1 MASYIP
7 NITDVFP
14 EPVLYSPDFN
24 RIERMLQQREGMYK
38 QGAQRVKNLYESVF
52 NSSML
57 RSDNIQRRDAYL
69 KAIDEGL
76 KTVSALDLSL
86 PQNQEI
92 ASKLFEPVTTDQ
104 SIVKDIQFT
113 KQYQSEAAKA
123 EQLRSSQDPA
133 TRKQYWDT
141 GMKALQ
147 YQAEEFKNANS
158 NEALAMASPSYT
170 PNVDLFELSQKMY
183 KDAGIS
189 ITQDTVNG
197 GYIITQK
204 NGDNAMPLTQSM
216 VNMMFDQ
223 DPAIKSMIQTQA
235 YVNRKDEINAR
246 APKFKGN
253 TALAEQEYTNEII
266 TDLASQQNAQLDI
279 DTASLGILRSNVEK
293 WEKIIKSK
301 GIVPGSKDHEEY
313 MMAVGKLDMMEKTV
327 THGRNNLLQMQNID
341 KTNLADL
348 RTAADGAI
356 SSVLY
361 QKLTGQLSKFL
372 AYKDASVKIKADPF
386 ALSSHNSNLSLQRS
400 QIMESIR
407 QGNRIKTLE
416 KRKELGLGTGGG
428 SNDKNKIMVIDGKG
442 NGTPFNPQD
451 LIDGLKKD

>member
-147 YQAEEFKNANS
+147 YQAEEFKNANR
-158 NEALAMASPSYT
+158 
-170 PNVDLFELSQKMY
+170 DR
-183 KDAGIS
+183 
-189 ITQDTVNG
+189 
-197 GYIITQK
+197 
-204 NGDNAMPLTQSM
+204 
-216 VNMMFDQ
+216 
-223 DPAIKSMIQTQA
+223 KS
-235 YVNRKDEINAR
+235 V
-246 APKFKGN
+246 
-253 TALAEQEYTNEII
+253 
-266 TDLASQQNAQLDI
+266 
-279 DTASLGILRSNVEK
+279 V
-293 WEKIIKSK
+293 
-301 GIVPGSKDHEEY
+301 
-313 MMAVGKLDMMEKTV
+313 
-327 THGRNNLLQMQNID
+327 
-341 KTNLADL
+341 
-348 RTAADGAI
+348 
-356 SSVLY
+356 
-361 QKLTGQLSKFL
+361 
-372 AYKDASVKIKADPF
+372 
-386 ALSSHNSNLSLQRS
+386 
-400 QIMESIR
+400 
-407 QGNRIKTLE
+407 
-416 KRKELGLGTGGG
+416 
-428 SNDKNKIMVIDGKG
+428 
-442 NGTPFNPQD
+442 
-451 LIDGLKKD
+451 

>member
-52 NSSML
+52 NSNML

-104 SIVKDIQFT
+104 SLVKDIQFT
-113 KQYQSEAAKA
+113 KQYQNEAAKA

-158 NEALAMASPSYT
+158 NEALGMGSPTYT

-183 KDAGIS
+183 KEAGINIS
-189 ITQDTVNG
+189 QDTVNG

-204 NGDNAMPLTQSM
+204 NGDNAIPLTQSM

-235 YVNRKDEINAR
+235 YVNRKDEIQAR
-246 APKFKGN
+246 APKYKGN

-266 TDLASQQNAQLDI
+266 TNIASEQNAQLDI
-279 DTASLGILRSNVEK
+279 DTASLSILRANVEK
-293 WEKIIKSK
+293 WESTIKNK
-301 GIVPGSKDHEEY
+301 GIVPGSKDHEDYKMEV
-313 MMAVGKLDMMEKTV
+313 AKLDMMEKTV

-341 KTNLADL
+341 RSNLADL

-356 SSVLY
+356 TSALY
-361 QKLTGQLSKFL
+361 QNLTGQLSKFL
-372 AYKDASVKIKADPF
+372 AFKDAGVKIKADPF
-386 ALSSHNSNLSLQRS
+386 ALSSYNSNLSLQRS
-400 QIMESIR
+400 QVMESIR
-407 QGNRIKTLE
+407 QANRVTTLE
-416 KRKELGLGTGGG
+416 KRKELGLGTGGS
-428 SNDKNKIMVIDGKG
+428 SNSKNKPINAQDVLDAIDK
-442 NGTPFNPQD
+442 
-451 LIDGLKKD
+451 L

>member
-24 RIERMLQQREGMYK
+24 RVERMLQQREGMYK

-52 NSSML
+52 NSNML

-104 SIVKDIQFT
+104 SLVKDIQFT
-113 KQYQSEAAKA
+113 KQYQNEAAKA

-158 NEALAMASPSYT
+158 NEALGMGSPTYT

-183 KDAGIS
+183 KEAGINIS
-189 ITQDTVNG
+189 QDSVNG

-204 NGDNAMPLTQSM
+204 NGDNAIPLTQSM

-235 YVNRKDEINAR
+235 YVNRKDEIQAR
-246 APKFKGN
+246 APKYKGN

-266 TDLASQQNAQLDI
+266 TNIASEQNAQLDI
-279 DTASLGILRSNVEK
+279 DTASLSILRANVEK
-293 WEKIIKSK
+293 WESTIKNK
-301 GIVPGSKDHEEY
+301 GIVPGSKDHEDYKMEL
-313 MMAVGKLDMMEKTV
+313 AKLDMMEKTV

-341 KTNLADL
+341 RSNLADL

-356 SSVLY
+356 TSALY
-361 QKLTGQLSKFL
+361 QNLTGQLSKFL
-372 AYKDASVKIKADPF
+372 AFKDAGVKIKADPF
-386 ALSSHNSNLSLQRS
+386 ALSSYNSNLSLQRS
-400 QIMESIR
+400 QVMESIR
-407 QGNRIKTLE
+407 QANRVTTLE
-416 KRKELGLGTGGG
+416 KRKELGLGTGGS
-428 SNDKNKIMVIDGKG
+428 SNSKNKPINAQDVLDAIDK
-442 NGTPFNPQD
+442 
-451 LIDGLKKD
+451 L

>member
-24 RIERMLQQREGMYK
+24 RVERMLQQREGMYK

-104 SIVKDIQFT
+104 SLVKDIQFT
-113 KQYQSEAAKA
+113 KQYQNEAAKA

-133 TRKQYWDT
+133 TRKQYWDI

-158 NEALAMASPSYT
+158 NEALAMGSPTYT

-183 KDAGIS
+183 KEAGINIS
-189 ITQDTVNG
+189 QDTVNG

-204 NGDNAMPLTQSM
+204 NGDNAIPLTQSM

-235 YVNRKDEINAR
+235 YVNRKDEIQAR
-246 APKFKGN
+246 APKYKGN

-266 TDLASQQNAQLDI
+266 TNIASEQNAQLDI
-279 DTASLGILRSNVEK
+279 DTASLSILRANVEK
-293 WEKIIKSK
+293 WENTIKNK
-301 GIVPGSKDHEEY
+301 GIVPGSKDHEDYKMEV
-313 MMAVGKLDMMEKTV
+313 AKLDMMEKTV

-341 KTNLADL
+341 RSNLADL

-356 SSVLY
+356 TSALY
-361 QKLTGQLSKFL
+361 QNLTGQLSKFL
-372 AYKDASVKIKADPF
+372 AFKDAGVKIKADPF
-386 ALSSHNSNLSLQRS
+386 ALSSYNSNLSLQRS
-400 QIMESIR
+400 QVMESIR
-407 QGNRIKTLE
+407 QANRITTLE
-416 KRKELGLGTGGG
+416 KRKELGLGTGGS
-428 SNDKNKIMVIDGKG
+428 SNSKNKPINAQDVLDAIDK
-442 NGTPFNPQD
+442 
-451 LIDGLKKD
+451 L